1 MTLIRTPQIP
11 DPDDFFAE
19 LVNAQRDLSDQDAQ
33 KMLAK
38 LVLVLA
44 NHIGERSVLSEAIQ
58 LAASSPRNM
67 PAPGGT
73 PLQ

>member
-19 LVNAQRDLSDQDAQ
+19 LVHAQRDLGDQEAQ
-33 KMLAK
+33 LMLAK
-38 LVLVLA
+38 LVFVLA

-58 LAASSPRNM
+58 LV
-67 PAPGGT
+67 APGRRST
-73 PLQ
+73 PAHAGAPQQ